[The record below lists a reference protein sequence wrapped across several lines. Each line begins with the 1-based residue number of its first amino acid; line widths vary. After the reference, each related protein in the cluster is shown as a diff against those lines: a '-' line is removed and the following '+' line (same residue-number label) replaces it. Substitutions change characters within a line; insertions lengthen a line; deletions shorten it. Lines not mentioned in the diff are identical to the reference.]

1 MGRPVLPYGFEAYA
15 EPIAHRTIEGTP
27 VVDQLSVARVGLWT
41 VVSEVDWY
49 QVRLDLNALGMT
61 SDEWLELL
69 LTGRAWVESDGAL
82 IRLRMWPVVG
92 ERNGVLFVG
101 LGSVRHFSGGAPIE
115 ERLGG
120 AA

>member
-1 MGRPVLPYGFEAYA
+1 MGRPVLPYGFEARRFTG
-15 EPIAHRTIEGTP
+15 PDRSP
-27 VVDQLSVARVGLWT
+27 VGEWT

-49 QVRLDLNALGMT
+49 QLRLDLNALGIT
-61 SDEWLELL
+61 SEEWLQLL
-69 LTGRAWVESDGAL
+69 LTGHAWIDKGDPVIS
-82 IRLRMWPVVG
+82 LRMWPVVG

>member
-1 MGRPVLPYGFEAYA
+1 MGRPVLPYGFEAYR
-15 EPIAHRTIEGTP
+15 EEMTP
-27 VVDQLSVARVGLWT
+27 ARDGYVFGARRVGLWT

-69 LTGRAWVESDGAL
+69 LTGRAWVESDGGH

-101 LGSVRHFSGGAPIE
+101 LGSVRHFAGGAPVE